1 MRFVKPQPLCI
12 RQYSLDDAEAVI
24 ALWES
29 CGLTRPW
36 NNPQRDIERKI
47 AVEDGLFL
55 VAETADKSQL
65 LGSVMGGYDG
75 HRGWIN
81 YLAVGPEH
89 QRQGIARSLVEEIEK
104 LLLAQGCPKINLQV
118 RTGNDDVLA
127 FYDAL
132 GFSVDQAVSMG
143 KRLIPDN

>member
-1 MRFVKPQPLCI
+1 MKPQHLCI
-12 RQYSLDDAEAVI
+12 RQYSSGDAEAVI

-55 VAETADKSQL
+55 VAETADKTQL
-65 LGSVMGGYDG
+65 IGSVMGGYDG

-81 YLAVGPEH
+81 FLAVDPGH
-89 QRQGIARSLVEEIEK
+89 QRQGIARLLMDEVEK

-132 GFSVDQAVSMG
+132 GFSVDQAVSLG
-143 KRLIPDN
+143 KRLIPDD